1 MMSKE
6 DGLRDI
12 LDETAKEMALV
23 DNNPRTWQSW
33 MVYLLGRLDREAMD
47 ENPAHKMA
55 FDEMLVAL
63 EDAIRNRMKTGGW

>member
-1 MMSKE
+1 
-6 DGLRDI
+6 
-12 LDETAKEMALV
+12 
-23 DNNPRTWQSW
+23 

-55 FDEMLVAL
+55 FDEMLAAL